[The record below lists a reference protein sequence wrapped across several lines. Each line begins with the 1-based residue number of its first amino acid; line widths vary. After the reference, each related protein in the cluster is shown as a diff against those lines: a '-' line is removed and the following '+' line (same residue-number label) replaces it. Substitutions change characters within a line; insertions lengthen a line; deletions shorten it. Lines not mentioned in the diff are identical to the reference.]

1 VDDGAAKA
9 LIKGNKSLLPGGV
22 IKVEGNF
29 IQGNIVGI
37 FDRNNK
43 MIAKGMTYYPSTD
56 IDKIK
61 GKRTGNIDK
70 NKLKKYYDEIIHR
83 DNMIIV

>member
-61 GKRTGNIDK
+61 GKRTGNI
-70 NKLKKYYDEIIHR
+70 NKKDLKKYYDEIIHR